1 VYYSLICSAIFIT
14 VIISEYSLFLAI
26 LIKRGVLLLI
36 GISVLSRKTV
46 HISLIDI
53 VIISI
58 ALKSVKFQRVASS
71 KTNQKN
77 DLISLN

>member
-53 VIISI
+53 VIIS
-58 ALKSVKFQRVASS
+58 L
-71 KTNQKN
+71 
-77 DLISLN
+77 L